1 MIFSGLYKRTM
12 SWAEHPHRERYL
24 VGVSIFESFVF
35 PLPTAMLMV
44 PMVIATPDKATR
56 LALITT
62 LMSVVGAV
70 IGYLLGWGA
79 MSMIEPWIEKMG
91 WLDQLDLARAEFERY
106 GVLAVAIGA
115 FTPAPFKI
123 FTITA
128 GVLSMSFI
136 PFLLVALAG
145 RAAHF
150 FLIAYLM
157 AWAGPRLEPVVRKY
171 IEWLGWATILIAVAA
186 VVIHRYGV

>member
-1 MIFSGLYKRTM
+1 MQ
-12 SWAEHPHRERYL
+12 WAEHPHRERYL

-35 PLPTAMLMV
+35 PLPTALLMV
-44 PMVIATPDKATR
+44 PMVMATPNQATR

-62 LMSVVGAV
+62 LMSVFGAV
-70 IGYLLGWGA
+70 IGYLLGYGA
-79 MSMIEPWIEKMG
+79 MTVIEPWVIDMG
-91 WLDQLDLARAEFERY
+91 WEAGLNQARLAFDEY
-106 GVLAVAIGA
+106 GVWAVAIGA
-115 FTPAPFKI
+115 FTPAPFKL

-136 PFLLVALAG
+136 PFLLVSLLG

-171 IEWLGWATILIAVAA
+171 IEWLGWAIIILAIIAFA
-186 VVIHRYGV
+186 IDRYYLK

>member
-1 MIFSGLYKRTM
+1 M

-24 VGVSIFESFVF
+24 VGVSIFESFIF
-35 PLPTAMLMV
+35 PLPTALLMI
-44 PMVIATPDKATR
+44 PMVIATPDKAIR
-56 LALITT
+56 LATITT
-62 LMSVVGAV
+62 VMSVFGAV

-79 MSMIEPWIEKMG
+79 MSMIEPWIAKMG
-91 WLDQLDLARAEFERY
+91 WLDQLDLARLEFAKY
-106 GVLAVAIGA
+106 GVLAVGIGA

-136 PFLLVALAG
+136 PFLLVSLIG

-150 FLIAYLM
+150 YMIALLM
-157 AWAGPRLEPVVRKY
+157 AWAGPKMEPVVRKY
-171 IEWLGWATILIAVAA
+171 IEWLGWLVVVLALIGFL
-186 VVIHRYGV
+186 IHKYL

>member
-1 MIFSGLYKRTM
+1 MIFQGLYNKAM
-12 SWAEHPHRERYL
+12 QWAEHPHRERYL
-24 VGVSIFESFVF
+24 VGVSVFESFIF
-35 PLPTAMLMV
+35 PLPTAMLMI
-44 PMVIATPDKATR
+44 PMVLATPNKATR

-62 LMSVVGAV
+62 LMSVFGAV

-79 MSMIEPWIEKMG
+79 MSVIEPWIEKMG
-91 WLDQLDLARAEFERY
+91 WLPQLDMARVEFEKY

-136 PFLLVALAG
+136 PFLLVSLVG
-145 RAAHF
+145 RGAHF

-157 AWAGPRLEPVVRKY
+157 AWAGPRLEPMVRRY
-171 IEWLGWATILIAVAA
+171 IEWLGWAIIILALIGFA
-186 VVIHRYGV
+186 IHQYY